1 MKKLL
6 VIQTDDAYFLFE
18 TLRILEESASNLKD
32 YELTVLV
39 EPAALSAL
47 TRDAV
52 PLVRG
57 ITTDA
62 SAVAS
67 DAFDVSANLSLNDP
81 SWDFHGTVKAQH
93 KLGAWR
99 RAGDLHATD
108 PWTAYL
114 LTLKAKAPFLTFHL
128 RDIYRNILNL
138 RPQLPKASARLPV
151 RQIAFGTTASQLFP
165 VQEQENFLSE
175 LSGTFPGVPI
185 RDLSEVDLLE
195 DVSRSLYVGPANL
208 AALKFCEA
216 GGRGIFL
223 TSGFQ
228 GFNLLPY
235 SGDHVLVSA
244 RGSVFRAGAL
254 TRLVDSVVHNR
265 PFKETPFSL
274 YGISHDLGC
283 AHLTN
288 TGMADDA
295 FPFYQSHLVLWN
307 FLLGLIDV
315 DLEVG
320 QCTGDQLD
328 LVRHQLE
335 VLTKFLRLHDYAI
348 ASVEAVHA
356 EARSASA
363 DPVTLE
369 ANLRNLREVE
379 KVANEIAATHPF
391 LRPFL
396 DFYRIRRGQNF
407 GDTLVEQSQTSFLTY
422 AEEHQALRAL
432 QELFSVTLRKNEASI

>member
-1 MKKLL
+1 VKRLL

-18 TLRILEESASNLKD
+18 TLRVIEDGMSNLKD
-32 YELTVLV
+32 YELTVLADA
-39 EPAALSAL
+39 AALSTL

-62 SAVAS
+62 AAVAACTY
-67 DAFDVSANLSLNDP
+67 DLSANLSLNEP
-81 SWDFHGTVKAQH
+81 SWDFHRTVTSQH

-99 RAGDLHATD
+99 QNEELHALD

-138 RPQLPKASARLPV
+138 RVQLPKSSARLPI
-151 RQIAFGTTASQLFP
+151 REIAFGTTAAQLFP
-165 VQEQENFLSE
+165 VQEQENFLGE
-175 LSGTFPGVPI
+175 LAGSFPGIPL

-195 DVSRSLYVGPANL
+195 DVSRSLYVGPASV

-223 TSGFQ
+223 ASGFQ

-235 SGDHVLVSA
+235 SGDHILVST
-244 RGSVFRAGAL
+244 RGSVMRAGAL
-254 TRLVDSVVHNR
+254 IGIVDSLVNNR
-265 PFKETPFSL
+265 EFSDSPYAL
-274 YGISHDLGC
+274 YDISHDLGC
-283 AHLTN
+283 AHLVCHGT
-288 TGMADDA
+288 ADDA
-295 FPFYQSHLVLWN
+295 FPIYQSHLVLWN

-315 DLEVG
+315 DLEVHKCTAG
-320 QCTGDQLD
+320 QLA
-328 LVRHQLE
+328 LVKLQLE
-335 VLTKFLRLHDYAI
+335 VLNKFLRLHDYAI

-356 EARSASA
+356 EARAVSA
-363 DPVTLE
+363 DPVALE
-369 ANLRNLREVE
+369 SHLKNLREVE
-379 KVANEIAATHPF
+379 KISNEIAATHPF

-407 GDTLVEQSQTSFLTY
+407 GDTLVEQSQASFLTY
-422 AEEHQALRAL
+422 AEEHQALKAL
-432 QELFSVTLRKNEASI
+432 QELFSVTLRRNEANI